1 MWYEDLKKSSLNP
14 PDIVFNIVWPILY
27 ILMLTSIIIFYK
39 SYSDNF
45 WISFGFIFFAT
56 QLILNILW
64 PIIFF
69 RFHKVLLSFFII
81 LSIIFF
87 VILTMNEFIKVNC
100 TAAMLLL
107 PYLIWLILA
116 SYLNLFIYVSN

>member
-45 WISFGFIFFAT
+45 WVSFGFIFFAT

-81 LSIIFF
+81 LAIIFF
-87 VILTMNEFIKVNC
+87 VILTMNQFIKVNC
-100 TAAMLLL
+100 TSAILLL

>member
-1 MWYEDLKKSSLNP
+1 MWYDNLKKSSLNP

-39 SYSDNF
+39 SYSGNF
-45 WISFGFIFFAT
+45 WVSLGFIFFAT
-56 QLILNILW
+56 QLILNLLW

-69 RFHKVLLSFFII
+69 KFHKVLLSFFII
-81 LSIIFF
+81 LAIIFF
-87 VILTMNEFIKVNC
+87 VILTMNEFMKVNC
-100 TAAMLLL
+100 TAALLLL
-107 PYLIWLILA
+107 PYVIWLILA